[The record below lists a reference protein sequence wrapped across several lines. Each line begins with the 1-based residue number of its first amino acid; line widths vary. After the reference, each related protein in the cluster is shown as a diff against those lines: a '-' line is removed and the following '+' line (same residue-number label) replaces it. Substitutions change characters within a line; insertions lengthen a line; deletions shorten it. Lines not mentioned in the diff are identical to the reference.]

1 MRYALKTGKKLRE
14 DFPMKNFKAFC
25 YSMYLRNCD
34 ERFDYGDAT
43 LSYEEYISKNENF
56 LLDIFEE
63 VCNNSNTD

>member
-1 MRYALKTGKKLRE
+1 MR
-14 DFPMKNFKAFC
+14 NFKDFC
-25 YSMYLRNCD
+25 YKMYLRNCD

-63 VCNNSNTD
+63 VCNNDNTD